1 MRYSRENYAVACRS
15 ILLDQILP
23 LRNARILIFVNVRT
37 DKPYVQALIA
47 FFRARERRLRH

>member
-37 DKPYVQALIA
+37 DAIRASANQAVP
-47 FFRARERRLRH
+47 FRMIEER